1 MNASHSSDSGAAAV
15 EFALVVPLL
24 MAIIIGTVEFGFRYQ
39 QKIEYTNAAM
49 QAARTMSIKND
60 QVAATAEVTGFT
72 GNSSDVVTFSSGGCT
87 APNTTV
93 QVSVVGNPASLTHL
107 FGGTFTVRAK
117 GKVRCE

>member
-1 MNASHSSDSGAAAV
+1 MRSTHTSDDGAAAV

-24 MAIIIGTVEFGFRYQ
+24 IAIIVGTVEFGYRYQ

-49 QAARTMSIKND
+49 QAARSMSIKND
-60 QVAATAEVTGFT
+60 QTAATAEVRSFT
-72 GNSSDVVTFSSGGCT
+72 GNTTDVVTFSSGGCT
-87 APNTTV
+87 SPNTSV
-93 QVSVVGNPASLTHL
+93 QVSVEGKPASLTHM

>member
-1 MNASHSSDSGAAAV
+1 MRLNHSSDDGVAAV

-24 MAIIIGTVEFGFRYQ
+24 VAIIAGTVEFGYRYQ

-60 QVAATAEVTGFT
+60 QAAAAAEVRSFT
-72 GNSSDVVTFSSGGCT
+72 GNATDVVTFSSGGCT
-87 APNTTV
+87 PPSTTV
-93 QVSVVGNPASLTHL
+93 QVSVEGKPSSLTNM
-107 FGGTFTVRAK
+107 FGKTFTVTAK